1 MNGFNMTL
9 TKIFHTAI
17 MVVMM
22 LFTLAHGVV
31 ALAQNTN
38 VIDKSRAAEIAQQK
52 FGGELFGKIK
62 KIDMPDGSILYEVR
76 LDAGGRMTIVY
87 VDGQG
92 NIQQK
97 R

>member
-1 MNGFNMTL
+1 MTL
-9 TKIFHTAI
+9 NKVFHAVMLTAL
-17 MVVMM
+17 VYG
-22 LFTLAHGVV
+22 AA
-31 ALAQNTN
+31 ALAQNAN

-52 FGGELFGKIK
+52 YGGELFGKIK
-62 KIDMPDGSILYEVR
+62 KIDMPDGSVLYEVR
-76 LDAGGRMTIVY
+76 LDANGRMTIVY